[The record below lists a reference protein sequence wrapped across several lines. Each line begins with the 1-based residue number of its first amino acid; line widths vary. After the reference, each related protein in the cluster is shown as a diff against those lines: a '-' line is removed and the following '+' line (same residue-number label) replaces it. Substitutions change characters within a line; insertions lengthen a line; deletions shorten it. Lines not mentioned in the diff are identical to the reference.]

1 MRRNK
6 LPIFRSAPLVLS
18 ATTTSGTAA
27 AVLPTL
33 IILSAITIPVAMLI
47 VSISENAAINQNIS
61 NTSINQNTSS
71 TLTPS
76 PSSTPTPSP
85 SGNAFQKSEPVSN
98 FSSYINKILSSAFS
112 FVNK

>member
-6 LPIFRSAPLVLS
+6 LPKLGLS
-18 ATTTSGTAA
+18 STTRTGTAA

-33 IILSAITIPVAMLI
+33 IILSVITIPVAMLI

-61 NTSINQNTSS
+61 NTSINPNTSS
-71 TLTPS
+71 TPTPS
-76 PSSTPTPSP
+76 PSSTPTPSS

-98 FSSYINKILSSAFS
+98 FSSYINKILSSAFLFIS
-112 FVNK
+112 K